1 MLTFFFLFGVVVVL
15 LILVGYAYQSDGR
28 DPEQD
33 PEPDRRL
40 DRLAIMLDPE
50 VMEGVI
56 QRARTEGCSEIVA
69 LNRLIRLCLGSPPR
83 S

>member
-1 MLTFFFLFGVVVVL
+1 MLTFFFLFAVVVVL
-15 LILVGYAYQSDGR
+15 LILVGYAYQGDRG

-33 PEPDRRL
+33 SEPDRRL
-40 DRLAIMLDPE
+40 DRLVIILDPE

-56 QRARTEGCSEIVA
+56 LRARTESCSEIVA
-69 LNRLIRLCLGSPPR
+69 LNRLIRLGLESPPR